1 MGASSWPVQIS
12 TPMEPIP
19 EAGNSLSP
27 MCVFYGG
34 SCFICHH
41 NLKNPECPAAANPEL
56 SCKVRK
62 TCGEMSLH
70 SSKVLRDL
78 AMATRTMTVPSP
90 VNITMATAV
99 KAAESLRSELAENTA
114 LLQVMHVAVTAT
126 LLADLVDRVKEIA
139 ECVDVLARLAHFK
152 NPEDTK
158 NVVVSTVSRG
168 IDEPLPDVVIL

>member
-1 MGASSWPVQIS
+1 
-12 TPMEPIP
+12 
-19 EAGNSLSP
+19 
-27 MCVFYGG
+27 
-34 SCFICHH
+34 
-41 NLKNPECPAAANPEL
+41 
-56 SCKVRK
+56 
-62 TCGEMSLH
+62 MSLH